1 MAGRLF
7 RWLARAGYSLASP
20 VAADSEYVRPRR
32 GDTARDLTRLS
43 GDMRAVGQDLRRTAQ
58 AELERCGR

>member
-20 VAADSEYVRPRR
+20 VAAGSEYVRPRR
-32 GDTARDLTRLS
+32 GDTARDL
-43 GDMRAVGQDLRRTAQ
+43 
-58 AELERCGR
+58 